1 MKLRSSELTFWW
13 ADGKLVV
20 KTKKNK
26 KQKKQNQKTPKT
38 RKKKQKITPEV
49 FQNNFGERLHPWNKY
64 SVLRLHGRISLILDM
79 LEKKKKKN

>member
-20 KTKKNK
+20 KTKKTKNRKNK
-26 KQKKQNQKTPKT
+26 TKKPPKPE
-38 RKKKQKITPEV
+38 KKQKITPEV

-64 SVLRLHGRISLILDM
+64 SVLRLRGRISLILDM
-79 LEKKKKKN
+79 LEKKKKN